1 MNAHGLGA
9 CVNHESINTVDLA
22 MDAAGETDAAAGALL
37 EVQAQLTRAQLRQI
51 GLQILNDR
59 FLLATRILIA
69 LAGAVAAIAA
79 AAWLWFAAHDRG
91 LVVEEFS
98 APADLSAQGLGG
110 RAVAAR
116 VLDQLILLQEA
127 TVSFRAADSYAT
139 NWGRDLSLQI
149 GGSGV
154 SVNQLDAALRDTLGD
169 RTHITGQ
176 VYRPAPGRLTVAAR
190 AGSRTAV
197 SVTGSEDQIEA
208 LISQAAEGLY
218 AQTQPYRYANHLR
231 NTGRYEAAIAL
242 FRHMASRGPAS
253 ERAWAAAGLAYT
265 YLLVGDE
272 GAATAAGQKAVKL
285 DPSLPTAWMNL
296 AAADY
301 ARGDTEAFLRNN
313 RKAIATLKGKPRSVD
328 PAVAAAMRV
337 SLQENV
343 AAELGDYV
351 GAAREAQALEGLS
364 EGLTI
369 VGGEAP
375 YLRAA
380 DLAGARDIN
389 GARTILAGLPEAT
402 DAWIVVQPYLWTP
415 RLPGVMLAE
424 ATSNWP
430 VALRDLDAAVAAAE
444 GAGGMGK
451 IKARVYLRPWQAY
464 AMARSGNIVGAEAMI
479 LQTPINCVLC
489 ARMAGRIA
497 DLAGKPDRAA
507 VHFAWAVRLAPS
519 SPFANADWADM
530 LLRRGHPAA
539 AAEKA
544 EAAAKAGPRWPD
556 ALQIWAQAL
565 DAQGKTAQAAALRE
579 KAKALSPQRR

>member
-1 MNAHGLGA
+1 M
-9 CVNHESINTVDLA
+9 NHESINTVDLA

-59 FLLATRILIA
+59 MLLATRILIA
-69 LAGAVAAIAA
+69 LAAAIAAIAA
-79 AAWLWFAAHDRG
+79 AAWLWSAAHDRG

-116 VLDQLILLQEA
+116 VLDKLIALQEA
-127 TVSFRAADSYAT
+127 TVSFRAPDSYAT

-176 VYRPAPGRLTVAAR
+176 VYRPAPGRVTVAAR
-190 AGSRTAV
+190 AGARAAV
-197 SVTGSEDQIEA
+197 SVTGPEDQIEA
-208 LISQAAEGLY
+208 LIGQAAEGLY

-242 FRHMASRGPAS
+242 FGRMANHGAAS
-253 ERAWAAAGLAYT
+253 ERAWAEAGLAYT

-272 GAATAAGQKAVKL
+272 RAATAAGRKAVKL
-285 DPSLPTAWMNL
+285 DPSLPAAWMNL

-301 ARGDTEAFLRNN
+301 ARGDTEAFLRDN
-313 RKAIATLKGKPRSVD
+313 RKALETMQGKPRAVD
-328 PAVAAAMRV
+328 PAVAAAMRA
-337 SLQENV
+337 SLQENI
-343 AAELGDYV
+343 AADLGDYA
-351 GAAREAQALEGLS
+351 GAARYAQALEDLS
-364 EGLTI
+364 QGLTI

-375 YLRAA
+375 FLRAA
-380 DLAGARDIN
+380 DLAGAR
-389 GARTILAGLPEAT
+389 AVLAGLPEAT

-424 ATSNWP
+424 TTSNWP
-430 VALRDLDAAVAAAE
+430 VALRGLEAAVVAAE
-444 GAGGMGK
+444 GAGGMGQ
-451 IKARVYLRPWQAY
+451 IKARIYLRPWLAY

-479 LQTPINCVLC
+479 LQTPGNCVLC

-497 DLAGKPDRAA
+497 DLAGDPERAA
-507 VHFAWAVRLAPS
+507 ARFAWAVKLAPS
-519 SPFANADWADM
+519 SPFANVDWADM
-530 LLRRGHPAA
+530 LLRRAHPAA

-544 EAAAKAGPRWPD
+544 EAAAKAAPRWPD
-556 ALQIWAQAL
+556 AQQVWAQAL
-565 DAQGKTAQAAALRE
+565 DAQGKTSQASALRE
-579 KAKALSPQRR
+579 KAKSLSPQRR